1 MFTIEKINYN
11 FERYLF
17 SKYNKNSLEE
27 INKKISLIKIDEWDA
42 DYLKITAT
50 ISISGELKL
59 QDKQLSI
66 KDTVYLTNGIKE
78 LLHYKQINLYLEMN
92 SDYEFARISLNNDNL
107 FTRVIFADLYP
118 IYEELVVKVR
128 NQIIYYNSLIKKH
141 NEELEQSQ
149 KENQENK
156 EEN

>member
-1 MFTIEKINYN
+1 MFTLEKIHYN

-17 SKYNKNSLEE
+17 SKYNKNSLQE

-42 DYLKITAT
+42 DYLKVTAT
-50 ISISGELKL
+50 LCISGELNL
-59 QDKQLSI
+59 QDKKLSI
-66 KDTVYLTNGIKE
+66 KDTVYLTNGLKE

-107 FTRVIFADLYP
+107 FTRVLFADLYP
-118 IYEELVVKVR
+118 IYEELVIKVR